1 MHHDNTNFKH
11 TDVNMTMFRFQ
22 DFQIIQLQSIMLGTD
37 PIYSHITLPYNY
49 ASFFFKII
57 IIT

>member
-37 PIYSHITLPYNY
+37 PIYSHIYHIIMPV
-49 ASFFFKII
+49 FF
-57 IIT
+57 